1 MFEQAAGFAILA
13 ALSPTSL
20 LVMAVFL
27 GSDRPRETALA
38 YVLGAIIM
46 TVIMAVAVLFL
57 IRGLG
62 LNQPRD
68 HSPRYGLRLG
78 LGVLALGAAAF
89 MLRRGR
95 SAPLPGEDT
104 GQPGQKGLISRMIA
118 RPSPKAAF
126 AVGAILFTP
135 SVTFIAAVQVVATAN
150 DGPPVTAL
158 ALLIVAAITLIV
170 VWLPLVAFLIFP
182 DATVRLLRKFN
193 GWLRANGRT
202 IVVYGLL
209 IGGIALIINGSLG
222 VASG

>member
-1 MFEQAAGFAILA
+1 VFEHATGFAILA

-27 GSDRPRETALA
+27 GSDRPRETAFA
-38 YVLGAIIM
+38 YVIGALIM
-46 TVIMAVAVLFL
+46 TVIMAVAVLFIL
-57 IRGLG
+57 RGFG
-62 LNQPRD
+62 LDQPREHD
-68 HSPRYGLRLG
+68 PRYGLRLA
-78 LGVLALGAAAF
+78 LGVLALGAAVF
-89 MLRRGR
+89 MLRRGS
-95 SAPLPGEDT
+95 SAPLPGDES
-104 GQPGQKGLISRMIA
+104 QQQKGLISRMIA

-158 ALLIVAAITLIV
+158 GLLIVAAITLLV

-182 DATVRLLRKFN
+182 DATVRVLRKFN
-193 GWLRANGRT
+193 GWLRANGRS

-222 VASG
+222 VASR